1 MTTPHRPHRRR
12 RRLGRVALLLLG
24 TLAGF
29 AVTAATLWWYIGRQR
44 TRVVEEQVRVRLGL
58 PEEAFELE
66 EVEDDGS
73 LRILLRQV
81 VFLDQAGDTV
91 ITAPVARGRLIAGT
105 MQAQDGP
112 IVVDQVAI
120 DRPYMRLLQ
129 RANGEWNYT
138 DIMKVEVGGK
148 EVAVPGQDQEK
159 ARVLHFRGLRITDG
173 RARIARPYVAPATAP
188 SARFASLKQPERTS
202 IGGRPYTIHWLTDL
216 DATLPLVRVGGGGGW
231 RTEISS
237 FTANVRNPDT
247 RIVQFA
253 GWLESDPDGLLRFD
267 IDALRT
273 PRSSFDGE
281 GRVRFAEGGPTFDL
295 NVRAHPLAFADLQ
308 GMGFPVPA
316 SGIAEF
322 ALVARSQERGR
333 TLWRVSDARVA
344 VLGSRASGALT
355 VLTGPDAE
363 PVFTDTRISLN
374 PLRLADLE
382 ALGYAE
388 ELPLL
393 GVVQGEINS
402 PDAIGA
408 GTGGPLRIN
417 LAANVTPRNA
427 PDAVPSVITANGLVT
442 YVPGEDP
449 IRFRGLRVDAAPLRV
464 EHLAAFSD
472 KPNALLR
479 GVITGGATVSGS
491 MQNLTIE
498 GGTLAYAV
506 GDAPETVLGGLSGR
520 VRMGEVMSYELRA
533 RAQPLALATLTEL
546 FPALPFRRA
555 TLAGPIA
562 VSGSGDDV
570 RFDVNLQGDAGGI
583 EMAGSL
589 TLGQPMRFDVEGRLE
604 AFRAGA
610 VLASATPLE
619 GPLSG
624 TFSARGTTE
633 DLRFAV
639 DMRQAAG
646 SFTLAGTMRRPGGT
660 GSPQFD
666 VAGRVDNFRIGVLMG
681 RPGLLPGP
689 VSGPIA
695 VSGGGRAPY
704 RFDVDLT
711 GAQGQLTVR
720 GTYAP
725 GDVPVYAV
733 TGRVRNLDV
742 SGLPGMAMLPATR
755 LTGTLDVDGRGLTP
769 ETFAGRIAFD
779 AEPGSTVG
787 GLPLER
793 GVARIAAADGVLTV
807 QTLSLAVRGARVDAS
822 GQLGL
827 TSPTREVLRFTVDA
841 PNLGVLAAILPPP
854 GRFEPAIAGSLQATG
869 FVAGTLKYPEVA
881 ANARGSGLRWNTYTA
896 SQLAAEV
903 RLARGAT
910 VWTGNVALNAQGLG
924 VGASTYQSIEL
935 QANLSPDAASFGV
948 DLRRDAQTDLHA
960 SGTLELDGLSVTGV
974 VLRDMNLRLR
984 DVQWSLAV
992 PQARLALVNGGYLVE
1007 NLRLERTGAATGF
1020 IEANGVLPTSG
1031 QANLVVRGAG
1041 IDMAELRQIV
1051 PTLPEVAGTLALN
1064 ASIVGPVENPRLLL
1078 DAMVE
1083 GLTYGG
1089 LRTDTLAVTGE
1100 YAGRSMRLDATVR
1113 LAGRTILDADATVPM
1128 TLTLGGL
1135 VPGFE
1140 LLRDDPLAATI
1151 TADSLPMQLVAAAV
1165 PTMLKEGQGQANARV
1180 TVGGTLNDVEL
1191 SGQATLANAAVTIV
1205 PLGVRWERM
1214 GAAIRMAGETIT
1226 VDSAVAHTGSAG
1238 IGRISGVIRLDDPTS
1253 PFVDLAVV
1261 TNNFQVIDN
1270 EDVAQLQ
1277 ANASLRIAGRYPGAE
1292 LTGRVEIEDGTIYIP
1307 EFGEQAE
1314 ADIVDVDVGELGADT
1329 VASMVASAAG
1339 MMGALVPN
1347 NVEVVIGE
1355 SVWLQNPQTRIQI
1368 TGDLQVYAAADLPRI
1383 YGDLQTRRGTYTLQI
1398 GPIEREFEIVEGTV
1412 QFSGTPE
1419 LNPRLDITASH
1430 EVRGGEPG
1438 SADIAVLVHLGGTL
1452 QSPTIDLTSNT
1463 RPPLPESELLTLLLF
1478 GRRSADLAAIP
1489 QQFTQGIILEQ
1500 VLGGLLTSEI
1510 EQVFTELGIFDYF
1523 RLRSRPTGVGF
1534 GASFGNIG
1542 SDIFAYASV
1551 EAGKELF
1558 EDFFAVFELVDL
1570 LNAPK
1575 LGISGE
1581 YQATRSWT
1589 IRGAW
1594 EPVRRDPLLLNLDR
1608 RSRQITL
1615 EGRRRWEYGRPP
1627 DTAADSAEV
1636 DTPPPDVPRPGELST
1651 PTGEPPPRP
1660 PGTGP
1665 P

>member
-1 MTTPHRPHRRR
+1 MTTPPRRR
-12 RRLGRVALLLLG
+12 RRLDRVGLLVLGLLV
-24 TLAGF
+24 GF
-29 AVTAATLWWYIGRQR
+29 VLTAASVWWYVQRSR
-44 TRVVEEQVRVRLGL
+44 TRVIEEQVRVRLGL

-73 LRILLRQV
+73 LRILLREV
-81 VFLDQAGDTV
+81 ALVDRAGDTV
-91 ITAPVARGRLIAGT
+91 VTAPVARGRLIAGT
-105 MQAQDGP
+105 MSAQEGP

-120 DRPYMRLLQ
+120 DRPSLRLLQ
-129 RANGEWNYT
+129 RASGEWNYT
-138 DIMKVEVGGK
+138 DIFKVQAAGQD
-148 EVAVPGQDQEK
+148 VAVPGQDGEQ
-159 ARVLHFRGLRITDG
+159 ARPIQFRGMRITNG
-173 RARIARPYVAPATAP
+173 RARIARPYTAPATAP
-188 SARFASLKQPERTS
+188 NARFASLKQPERTR
-202 IGGRPYTIHWLTDL
+202 IGGRPYTIHWLTDIQ
-216 DATLPLVRVGGGGGW
+216 ATLPLVRVGGGGGW

-237 FTANVRNPDT
+237 FTADVRNPDT

-267 IDALRT
+267 IGALRT

-308 GMGFPVPA
+308 GMGFPVPSTGTA
-316 SGIAEF
+316 QF
-322 ALVARSQERGR
+322 ALAARSQPRGR
-333 TLWRVSDARVA
+333 TLWRLSDARVA
-344 VLGSRASGALT
+344 VLGSRASGAVT
-355 VLTGPDAE
+355 VLTGPEME
-363 PVFTDTRISLN
+363 PVFTDTRIALD

-388 ELPLL
+388 DLPLL
-393 GVVQGEINS
+393 GVVTGEIAS
-402 PDAIGA
+402 PDAIAA

-417 LAANVTPRNA
+417 LAASLTPRDA
-427 PDAVPSVITANGLVT
+427 PGATPSVLTATGLVRWT
-442 YVPGEDP
+442 PGDDP
-449 IRFRGLRVDAAPLRV
+449 LRFQGVRVDAAPLRL
-464 EHLAAFSD
+464 EHLAALSEE
-472 KPNALLR
+472 PNALLR
-479 GVITGGATVSGS
+479 GTITGGATVSGS
-491 MQNLTIE
+491 MSDLRIE

-506 GDAPETVLGGLSGR
+506 GNAPETVLGGLSGR
-520 VRMGEVMSYELRA
+520 VSMGETLSYELRA

-562 VSGSGDDV
+562 VSGRGDDV
-570 RFDVNLQGDAGGI
+570 RFDVDLAGDAGAI
-583 EMAGSL
+583 AMSGSL
-589 TLGQPMRFDVEGRLE
+589 TMGQPMRFDVDGRVE

-610 VLASATPLE
+610 LLTSATPLE
-619 GPLSG
+619 GPLTG

-646 SFTLAGTMRRPGGT
+646 SFTLAGTVRRPGGT

-666 VAGRVDNFRIGVLMG
+666 IAGRVDNFRIGLLLG

-711 GAQGQLTVR
+711 GAQGQLAVR
-720 GTYAP
+720 GTFAP

-733 TGRVRNLDV
+733 TGRIRNLDI

-755 LTGTLDVDGRGLTP
+755 LTGTLDVDGRGTTP
-769 ETFAGRIAFD
+769 ETFSGRVAFN

-787 GLPLER
+787 GVPLER
-793 GVARIAAADGVLTV
+793 GVARIAAANGVLTV
-807 QTLSLAVRGARVDAS
+807 ETLSLAVRGARLDAS

-827 TSPTREVLRFTVDA
+827 SAPAAEVLRFTIDA
-841 PNLGVLAAILPPP
+841 PNLGVLAAVIPPP
-854 GRFEPAIAGSLQATG
+854 GRFEPEIAGALQATG
-869 FVAGTLKYPEVA
+869 FVAGTLRYPEVA
-881 ANARGSGLRWNTYTA
+881 ANARGSGIRYLTYRA
-896 SQLAAEV
+896 DQLAAEV

-910 VWTGNVALNAQGLG
+910 VWTGNVALNARGLG
-924 VGASTYQSIEL
+924 IGANTYQSLEL
-935 QANLSPDAASFGV
+935 QANLAPDAASFGM
-948 DLRRDAQTDLHA
+948 DLRRDQQTDLHA
-960 SGTLELDGLSVTGV
+960 SGTLELDGLAVTGV
-974 VLRDMNLRLR
+974 VLRDMRLRLR
-984 DVQWSLAV
+984 DVQWSLGV
-992 PQARLALVNGGYLVE
+992 PEARVALVDGGYLIQ

-1020 IEANGVLPTSG
+1020 IEANGTLPTAG
-1031 QANLVVRGAG
+1031 NADLVVRAAG

-1051 PTLPEVAGTLALN
+1051 PTLPEVGGTLALN
-1064 ASIVGPVENPRLLL
+1064 ASVVGPVENPRVLL
-1078 DAMVE
+1078 DALVE

-1089 LRTDTLAVTGE
+1089 LRTDTLSVTGE
-1100 YAGRSMRLDATVR
+1100 YGGRAMRLRAGVR

-1140 LLRDDPLAATI
+1140 LLRGDPLSATI
-1151 TADSLPMQLVAAAV
+1151 TADSLPMQLVAASV
-1165 PTMLKEGQGQANARV
+1165 PTMLENGVGQADARIV
-1180 TVGGTLNDVEL
+1180 VGGTLNDVEL
-1191 SGQATLANAAVTIV
+1191 SGAATLANAAVTIV

-1214 GAAIRMAGETIT
+1214 AASLRLAGETIT
-1226 VDSAVAHTGSAG
+1226 VDSAVAHTGSVG
-1238 IGRISGVIRLDDPTS
+1238 VGRISGVIRLDDPTA
-1253 PFVDLAVV
+1253 PVLDLAV
-1261 TNNFQVIDN
+1261 TTRNFQVVDN
-1270 EDVAQLQ
+1270 EDVASLQ
-1277 ANASLRIAGRYPGAE
+1277 ANAGLRIAGRYPGAE

-1314 ADIVDVDVGELGADT
+1314 ADIVDVEVGALGADT
-1329 VASMVASAAG
+1329 VAATVANAAG
-1339 MMGALVPN
+1339 LMGALVPN
-1347 NVEVVIGE
+1347 NVEVIIGE
-1355 SVWLQNPQTRIQI
+1355 SVWLENPQTRIQI
-1368 TGDLQVYAAADLPRI
+1368 TGDLQLYQGAGQPLI
-1383 YGDLQTRRGTYTLQI
+1383 FGELQTRRGTYTLQI

-1412 QFSGTPE
+1412 RFAGTPE
-1419 LNPRLDITASH
+1419 LNPQLDITASH

-1438 SADIAVLVHLGGTL
+1438 SADIAVLVRLGGTL
-1452 QSPTIDLTSNT
+1452 QAPTLQLSSNS
-1463 RPPLPESELLTLLLF
+1463 RPPIPESELLTLLLF

-1500 VLGGLLTSEI
+1500 VLGGVLTSQI
-1510 EQVFTELGIFDYF
+1510 EQVFTELGVFDYF

-1534 GASFGNIG
+1534 GAGAGGIGN
-1542 SDIFAYASV
+1542 DIFAYASI
-1551 EAGKELF
+1551 EAGKEVLEDLF
-1558 EDFFAVFELVDL
+1558 VVLELVDL

-1575 LGISGE
+1575 VGLSGE

-1608 RSRQITL
+1608 RNRQITG
-1615 EGRRRWEYGRPP
+1615 EFRRRWEYGRPP
-1627 DTAADSAEV
+1627 DTAADSAEA
-1636 DTPPPDVPRPGELST
+1636 DPPPTDQPRPGELST
-1651 PTGEPPPRP
+1651 PTGQPPPLP